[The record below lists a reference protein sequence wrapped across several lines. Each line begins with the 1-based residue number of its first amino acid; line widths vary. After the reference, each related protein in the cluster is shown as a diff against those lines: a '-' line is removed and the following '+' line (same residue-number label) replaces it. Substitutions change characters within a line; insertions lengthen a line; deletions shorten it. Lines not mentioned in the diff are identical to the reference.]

1 MKYVL
6 AFLLVVL
13 TSVSSANVQPVM
25 AESNLAKDI
34 ILFEANTYRVSTEF
48 NVHGMQKDK
57 ESAKTLFNVL
67 ARGDELS
74 LLFTEQ
80 SAELAPS
87 WNEYRSFV
95 WKKHKQTGGEIDNYV
110 FNDMRIL
117 HSKLLNI
124 IVNVKKQINTE
135 LLPAK
140 DLNKVNG
147 ILLIEQLASEYIEIS
162 ANTFGVFGFAG
173 NDHAIQIE
181 NRSEAFE
188 RVIAE
193 LKNIYAD
200 DAASLRK
207 VKKLALRWKFIKNTL
222 LAYNQRTA
230 PFAVA
235 RTVDYI
241 REQLVEL

>member
-6 AFLLVVL
+6 ACLFVL
-13 TSVSSANVQPVM
+13 YTSVSSANVQPAM

-34 ILFEANTYRVSTEF
+34 ILFEANSYRVATEF
-48 NVHGMQKDK
+48 NVYGMQKDK

-67 ARGDELS
+67 AKGDKLS
-74 LLFTEQ
+74 LLFSEQ

-87 WNEYRSFV
+87 WNEYRAFV

-117 HSKLLNI
+117 HSKLLD
-124 IVNVKKQINTE
+124 VVASVKKQINTE

-147 ILLIEQLASEYIEIS
+147 TLLIKRLDSEYIEIS
-162 ANTFGVFGFAG
+162 AATFGKFGFAG
-173 NDHAIQIE
+173 NDHAIHIE
-181 NRSEAFE
+181 ARNEAFE
-188 RVIAE
+188 RVISE

-200 DAASLRK
+200 DAE
-207 VKKLALRWKFIKNTL
+207 I
-222 LAYNQRTA
+222 
-230 PFAVA
+230 
-235 RTVDYI
+235 
-241 REQLVEL
+241 